1 MKNRLPYEQTGN
13 AIKGYVDSEIAMGET
28 NDCVVRAFASSFEIP
43 YDEAHSFVAK
53 FFNRQPRKGT
63 RLTSYK
69 LVHMADKKMVINNK
83 TVHTMGVRTSNH
95 MFRSLDYDVKVKV
108 AGTDK
113 LYKVIKRQM
122 TVGRFVKNNPEGT
135 FFIIVRGHA
144 FTIKNGVVIGNW
156 DDAKK
161 LRTRVLCAFQIK

>member
-1 MKNRLPYEQTGN
+1 MKKRLPYEQTGD
-13 AIKGYVDSEIAMGET
+13 AIKGYVDSRIAKGET

-43 YDEAHSFVAK
+43 YDDAHSFVAK

-63 RLTSYK
+63 YLTSYK
-69 LVHMADKKMVINNK
+69 LVQMADKMMVVNNK
-83 TVHTMGVRTSNH
+83 TVRTMGVRTNNYMS
-95 MFRSLDYDVKVKV
+95 RSLEYDVKVK
-108 AGTDK
+108 G
-113 LYKVIKRQM
+113 VIKKRQM

-144 FTIKNGVVIGNW
+144 FTIKDGVVIGNW

-161 LRTRVLCAFQIK
+161 LRTRVQCAFQIK

>member
-1 MKNRLPYEQTGN
+1 MKNRLPYEKKSD
-13 AIKGYVDSEIAMGET
+13 AIKGYVDSKIAKGEK

-63 RLTSYK
+63 YLTSYK
-69 LVHMADKKMVINNK
+69 LVQMADKKMVINNK
-83 TVHTMGVRTSNH
+83 TVNVMGVRTNNL
-95 MFRSLDYDVKVKV
+95 MFKSLDYDVKVK
-108 AGTDK
+108 G
-113 LYKVIKRQM
+113 VIKKRKM
-122 TVGRFVKNNPEGT
+122 TVGKFVKNNPEGT
-135 FFIIVRGHA
+135 FFVIVSGHA

-161 LRTRVLCAFQIK
+161 LRTRVQCAFQIK

>member
-13 AIKGYVDSEIAMGET
+13 AIKGYVDSKIAKGET
-28 NDCVVRAFASSFEIP
+28 NDCVVRTFASSFEIP

-63 RLTSYK
+63 YLVSHK
-69 LVHMADKKMVINNK
+69 LVQMADKKMVINNK
-83 TVHTMGVRTSNH
+83 TIHTMGTRTNNF
-95 MFRSLDYDVKVKV
+95 MYKSLDYDVKVKGV
-108 AGTDK
+108 VK
-113 LYKVIKRQM
+113 KRRM
-122 TVGRFVKNNPEGT
+122 TVGKFVKENPEGT
-135 FFIIVRGHA
+135 FFVIVSGHA

-161 LRTRVLCAFQIK
+161 LRTRVQCAFKIK

>member
-1 MKNRLPYEQTGN
+1 MKNRLPYEQTSK
-13 AIKGYVDSEIAMGET
+13 AIKGYVDSKIAKGET
-28 NDCVVRAFASSFEIP
+28 NDCVVRTFASSFEIP

-63 RLTSYK
+63 YLVSYK
-69 LVHMADKKMVINNK
+69 LVQMADKKMTINNK
-83 TVHTMGVRTSNH
+83 TIHTMGVRSNNF
-95 MFRSLDYDVKVKV
+95 MSRSLDYDVKVK
-108 AGTDK
+108 G
-113 LYKVIKRQM
+113 VIKKRKM

-135 FFIIVRGHA
+135 FFILVSGHA
-144 FTIKNGVVIGNW
+144 FSIKDGVVIGNW